1 MRLASDLWLQLN
13 AIIRMAVTNKRTEG
27 RTRRCSFP
35 PNNKKEEERH
45 TNDCLQ
51 ASPLQGCHS
60 HNGLSYKAYNRKM
73 SGAENTQS
81 AVDRKKKRK
90 TVYPVWRPVC
100 TQASSYEECLAR
112 DVKVVPEDGSHV
124 EEVHASI
131 SSCVSSV
138 QHVKMEAEAVNEI
151 TDSTISSRPLQDNDE
166 DRALEGGSM
175 LSAENHS
182 ISLEAVKSPNLDYSH
197 FVSLPLAIHPE
208 LVDKLVNFQNF
219 ILGNSD
225 PNPDENLE
233 SDSNKDTS
241 DDEDKDQQKG
251 LDVAV
256 EDNPERV
263 KVDKTN
269 IRLTHYPPKA
279 SKSSTLSDL
288 GIDRSIFI
296 KPKTFHL
303 TVLMLKLWNKDRVN
317 AATEV
322 LKSVSSRV
330 MDALDS
336 RPLSVKLKGL
346 DCMRGSLANARVL
359 YAPVEEVG
367 SEDRLLQAC
376 QVITDAYIE
385 AGLVLEK
392 DAKQKLKLHA
402 TVMNARHRK
411 RKKWTRKFDSFDARG
426 IVKQYGSE
434 EWGEY
439 LIREAHLS
447 QRFVFDDN
455 GYYHCCASIPFPENM
470 QLD

>member
-1 MRLASDLWLQLN
+1 MIACRPLLFRFDRSWKFTNRLVLSNIL
-13 AIIRMAVTNKRTEG
+13 KPTEY
-27 RTRRCSFP
+27 F
-35 PNNKKEEERH
+35 
-45 TNDCLQ
+45 
-51 ASPLQGCHS
+51 QGHHS

-151 TDSTISSRPLQDNDE
+151 TDSTFSSRPLQDNDE

-175 LSAENHS
+175 LSSENHS

-208 LVDKLVNFQNF
+208 LVDKLVNFQNS

-279 SKSSTLSDL
+279 SKSSTVSDL

-336 RPLSVKLKGL
+336 RPLSVKIKGL

-411 RKKWTRKFDSFDARG
+411 RKKRTRKFDSFDARG

-447 QRFVFDDN
+447 QRCKWESALLPYFFCDSSSIASLSKLKHVSFDVDDLS
-455 GYYHCCASIPFPENM
+455 A
-470 QLD
+470 